1 MEITIDSSTT
11 HTHAHSS
18 GLSEIPETSPHAH
31 IRHSDRIERV
41 LTFLEAQFGDC
52 VTPLPPGSQPASSSA
67 ALPPKSIA
75 EVTTTTTT
83 TTADTG
89 APDEEMDVVQE
100 MREVVPGVQIK
111 IDNNIVANVWFENLD
126 VECRNESLKMR
137 VKTVVERAVETVAPF
152 VDLLGGY

>member
-1 MEITIDSSTT
+1 
-11 HTHAHSS
+11 
-18 GLSEIPETSPHAH
+18 
-31 IRHSDRIERV
+31 
-41 LTFLEAQFGDC
+41 
-52 VTPLPPGSQPASSSA
+52 
-67 ALPPKSIA
+67 
-75 EVTTTTTT
+75 
-83 TTADTG
+83 
-89 APDEEMDVVQE
+89 MDVVQE

>member
-1 MEITIDSSTT
+1 MEIKIDSSTT
-11 HTHAHSS
+11 HTHTHSS
-18 GLSEIPETSPHAH
+18 DLSEIPETSPHAH

-52 VTPLPPGSQPASSSA
+52 VTPLPPGSQPASSPA

-75 EVTTTTTT
+75 EATTTTTT
-83 TTADTG
+83 ITDAG